1 MSKKK
6 SSGAL
11 QWIIKEAKRIRRSH
25 PRKYK
30 KWTDYTAEASANYR
44 KTHKPKKVSA
54 VKIIERGETRS
65 TRPDRIVRVSRK
77 AGGQFK
83 KFKQVGGF
91 DRITVVK
98 QIGDTI
104 AQIDNIDKQRAIL
117 KFQIANSRRDPKG
130 HPKNPNEKIQLSYL
144 GRLKRQKEK
153 QLSDLKRL
161 I

>member
-6 SSGAL
+6 GSGAL
-11 QWIIKEAKRIRRSH
+11 QWIIKEAKRIRRAH

-30 KWTDYTAEASANYR
+30 KWTAYTAEASANYR
-44 KTHKPKKVSA
+44 KKNKAKVSA

-65 TRPDRIVRVSRK
+65 TRPDRVVRVTRK
-77 AGGQFK
+77 KSGQYK
-83 KFKQVGGF
+83 SFKQIGGF

-104 AQIDNIDKQRAIL
+104 QQIDNIDRQRAIL
-117 KFQIANSRRDPKG
+117 KNQMKNSRRDPKG
-130 HPKNPNEKIQLSYL
+130 HPKNPNEKIQFNYL

-161 I
+161 L

>member
-6 SSGAL
+6 GSGAL
-11 QWIIKEAKRIRRSH
+11 QWIIKEAKRIRRAN

-44 KTHKPKKVSA
+44 KKKKSKVSA

-65 TRPDRIVRVSRK
+65 TRPDRVIKVSRK
-77 AGGQFK
+77 PGGQFK
-83 KFKQVGGF
+83 SFKQIGGF

-104 AQIDNIDKQRAIL
+104 QQLDNIDKQRAIL
-117 KFQIANSRRDPKG
+117 KNQMNNSRRDPKG
-130 HPKNPNEKIQLSYL
+130 HPKNPNENIQFNYL

-161 I
+161 L

>member
-11 QWIIKEAKRIRRSH
+11 QWIIKEAKRIRKAH

-30 KWTDYTAEASANYR
+30 KWTSYTAEASANYR
-44 KTHKPKKVSA
+44 KSHKPKKVSA
-54 VKIIERGETRS
+54 VKIIERGETRR
-65 TRPDRIVRVSRK
+65 TRPDRVVKVSRK
-77 AGGQFK
+77 KGGQFK
-83 KFKQVGGF
+83 SFKQIGGF
-91 DRITVVK
+91 DRITVVR

-104 AQIDNIDKQRAIL
+104 AQIENIDKQRAIL
-117 KFQIANSRRDPKG
+117 KNQIASSRRDPKG